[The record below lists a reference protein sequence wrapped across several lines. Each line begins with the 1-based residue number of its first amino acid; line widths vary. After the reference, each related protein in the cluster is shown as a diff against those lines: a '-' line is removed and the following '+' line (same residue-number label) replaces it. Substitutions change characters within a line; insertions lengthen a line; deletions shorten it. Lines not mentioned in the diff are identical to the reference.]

1 MTGTR
6 NQLEMQITTNTGT
19 GQTGDRQRG
28 EEALTIEPS
37 ALAWALHTPAWSP
50 EGGEHFR

>member
-6 NQLEMQITTNTGT
+6 NQLEMQITTNSGT
-19 GQTGDRQRG
+19 GQTGHRQR
-28 EEALTIEPS
+28 EEALTIEPV
-37 ALAWALHTPAWSP
+37 AWALHTPAWSP